1 MPSAVQYRQRVAHKL
16 NAFRMSAFGDYPDT
30 GAVVGGK
37 AGYSNG
43 AIDDAVI
50 DAAAAVL
57 NAIAAMSNH
66 PLRSQLEAPVAVA
79 NGDLLPA
86 HNGPAGAV
94 RVDGRPGRL
103 DSADAVQR
111 ERDNPRFSSLNSEIY
126 GWKAN
131 RLYFVGAASTV
142 DLVQIVEPVDPADV
156 PASAAE
162 AVVCKALAVLF
173 AFDGGKIEAAMHFDK
188 LAQEALGLIGIT
200 SQMPESVPY
209 TPA

>member
-1 MPSAVQYRQRVAHKL
+1 MPTAIQYRQRVAHKL
-16 NAFRMSAFGDYPDT
+16 NAFRMSAFGDYPST

-37 AGYSNG
+37 AGYSNE
-43 AIDDAVI
+43 AIDDAVT

-79 NGDLLPA
+79 NDALLPA

-103 DSADAVQR
+103 SSADGVQR
-111 ERDNPRFSSLNSEIY
+111 ERDNPCFSYLNDGMY
-126 GWKAN
+126 GWKGN
-131 RLYFVGAASTV
+131 RIYFVGTACTV
-142 DLVQIVEPVDPADV
+142 DLVQITEPVDAADV

-162 AVVCKALAVLF
+162 AVVDKALAVLF

-188 LAQEALGLIGIT
+188 LAQEALQLIGIT

>member
-1 MPSAVQYRQRVAHKL
+1 MPSATEYRQRVAHKL
-16 NAFRMSAFGDYPDT
+16 NAFRMSNFGDYPST
-30 GAVVGGK
+30 GTVVGGK
-37 AGYSNG
+37 AGYSNE
-43 AIDDAVI
+43 AIDDAVT

-66 PLRSQLEAPVAVA
+66 PLRSQLEAPVAVT
-79 NGDLLPA
+79 NGSLLPA

-111 ERDNPRFSSLNSEIY
+111 ERDNPRFSYLNGELY
-126 GWKAN
+126 GWKGN
-131 RLYFVGAASTV
+131 RLYFVGTTCTV
-142 DLVQIVEPVDPADV
+142 DLVQITEPIDAADV
-156 PASAAE
+156 PTSAAE
-162 AVVCKALAVLF
+162 AVVDKALAVLF
-173 AFDGGKIEAAMHFDK
+173 AFDGGKLEAAAHFDR

-200 SQMPESVPY
+200 TQMPESMPY